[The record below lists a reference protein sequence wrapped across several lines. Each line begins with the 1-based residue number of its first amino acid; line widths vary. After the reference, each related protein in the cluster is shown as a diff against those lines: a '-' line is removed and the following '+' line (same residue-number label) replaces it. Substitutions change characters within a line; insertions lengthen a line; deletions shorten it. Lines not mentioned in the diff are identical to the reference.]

1 MTTSPSNT
9 TAPSLFGD
17 GSIGLPSPKID
28 MAERQAHTLSDL
40 LYDGFYMLFLL
51 RKRNPPKD
59 ATLFRT
65 SINLTLAEFKK
76 KAAKLGASAEDIRD
90 AQYAFCAT
98 VDEMVLSSQFKI
110 RDEWERQPLQ
120 LIFFGEQLAGEN
132 FFVKL
137 EELRNQG
144 SRRLQALEIF
154 HICLL
159 LGFQGKYI
167 IEGQEKLSYLV
178 SRLGEEIAHH
188 KGKRSQFSPR
198 WAIPDQIRHALQH
211 DIPAWVIATAF
222 TVFAL
227 LGYAG
232 FVWLLSSDAN
242 KTLLGYQNVV
252 QLAPRAAN
260 ITITLP

>member
-1 MTTSPSNT
+1 MTSSPT
-9 TAPSLFGD
+9 ITPPSLFGD
-17 GSIGLPSPKID
+17 GSVGTPTPKLD
-28 MAERQAHTLSDL
+28 MAERQANSFADL

-59 ATLFRT
+59 AQLFRT
-65 SINLTLAEFKK
+65 SINLTITAFKK
-76 KAAKLGASAEDIRD
+76 KALKLGASTEDIEA

-98 VDEMVLSSQFKI
+98 VDEMILSSQFNI
-110 RDEWERQPLQ
+110 RDEWQRQPLQ
-120 LIFFGEQLAGEN
+120 LVFFGDQLAGEN

-144 SRRLQALEIF
+144 SSRIQPLEVYY
-154 HICLL
+154 ICLL
-159 LGFQGKYI
+159 LGFQGKYL

-198 WAIPDQIRHALQH
+198 WAIPDQIKHALRH
-211 DIPAWVIATAF
+211 DMPIWVIATAF
-222 TVFAL
+222 AIFGL

-232 FVWLLSSDAN
+232 FAWMLSSGAN
-242 KTLLGYQNVV
+242 QTLLGYQNVV
-252 QLAPRAAN
+252 QLAPKTASF
-260 ITITLP
+260 TITLP

>member
-1 MTTSPSNT
+1 MTNSPSA

-17 GSIGLPSPKID
+17 GSVGMPSPKID
-28 MAERQAHTLSDL
+28 MVDRQANTLVDL

-59 ATLFRT
+59 ANLFRT
-65 SINLTLAEFKK
+65 SIQLTLTEFSK
-76 KAAKLGASAEDIRD
+76 KAEKLGISADDIHD
-90 AQYAFCAT
+90 AKYAFCAT
-98 VDEMVLSSQFKI
+98 VDELILTAQFNI
-110 RDEWERQPLQ
+110 RDEWQRQPLQ

-144 SRRLQALEIF
+144 SRRLQALEVF

-159 LGFQGKYI
+159 LGFQGKYM

-188 KGKRSQFSPR
+188 KGKRNPFSPR
-198 WAIPDQIRHALQH
+198 WAIPDQVRNALQH
-211 DIPAWVIATAF
+211 DVPIWVIATAF
-222 TVFAL
+222 AVFAL

-232 FVWLLSSDAN
+232 FVWLLNSDAN
-242 KTLLGYQNVV
+242 NTLLGYHNVV
-252 QLAPRAAN
+252 QLAPKAAN

>member
-1 MTTSPSNT
+1 MTNTPSLA
-9 TAPSLFGD
+9 APSLFGD
-17 GSIGLPSPKID
+17 GSVGTPTPKID
-28 MAERQAHTLSDL
+28 MAERQANTFVDL

-59 ATLFRT
+59 AQLFRT
-65 SINLTLAEFKK
+65 SINLTITAFKK
-76 KAAKLGASAEDIRD
+76 NALKMGASAEDIEY

-98 VDEMVLSSQFKI
+98 VDELILSSQFNI
-110 RDEWERQPLQ
+110 RDEWQRQPLQ
-120 LIFFGEQLAGEN
+120 LVFFGEQLAGEN

-144 SRRLQALEIF
+144 NKRIHALEVF
-154 HICLL
+154 YICLL
-159 LGFQGKYI
+159 LGFQGKYM
-167 IEGQEKLSYLV
+167 IEGEEKLSFLV
-178 SRLGEEIAHH
+178 ARLGEEIAHH

-198 WAIPDQIRHALQH
+198 GAIPDQIKHALQH
-211 DIPAWVIATAF
+211 DIPLWVIGTAF
-222 TVFAL
+222 VVFAL

-232 FVWLLSSDAN
+232 FAWLLSSN
-242 KTLLGYQNVV
+242 TNQTLLGYQNVV